1 MDFLYLG
8 CPGLS
13 LLWLLSLWSTGS
25 RTHSSCSSRGLEL
38 RLSSCGCMGLV
49 APEHVKSSWTRDQIH
64 VPCFGRQILNHW
76 ATREVHMFFLAMS
89 REHGLD
95 AWGRVFGRYCCTVH
109 ITALQARV
117 LLRKPALVHW
127 DPSPKSTGDLLFGKR
142 GILVGDP
149 FIQLTFRERPLC
161 QTPCW
166 MLGPVQTKQICFLIL
181 WI

>member
-89 REHGLD
+89 REHGL
-95 AWGRVFGRYCCTVH
+95 VH
-109 ITALQARV
+109 FIIHQAIHLEILPFLYICYILQ
-117 LLRKPALVHW
+117 
-127 DPSPKSTGDLLFGKR
+127 
-142 GILVGDP
+142 
-149 FIQLTFRERPLC
+149 
-161 QTPCW
+161 
-166 MLGPVQTKQICFLIL
+166 
-181 WI
+181 